1 MPKILLLNKPFN
13 VLCQFTDDGGRQHL
27 GDFINDEQ
35 YKRYYAAGRLDR
47 DSEGLVLLTDNGPLQ
62 NHIAHPRYK
71 MPKTYWVQVEG
82 AITDEALSKLKN
94 GIELKDGM
102 TKPAQAQLMDSPNV
116 WEREPPIR
124 ERKNIPTSWIELSLT
139 EGRNRQVRRM
149 TAATG
154 FPTLRLIRYCI
165 GEYSIADLQPGEY
178 TSAQMALPLE
188 AGVKTEAK
196 KTKKK
201 PFVKKAQCVKNTQ
214 RVKNTQ
220 WKKE

>member
-13 VLCQFTDDGGRQHL
+13 VLCQFTDDGGRPHL

-47 DSEGLVLLTDNGPLQ
+47 DSEGLVLLTDNGALQ

-82 AITDEALSKLKN
+82 TITIQALTKLEN
-94 GIELKDGM
+94 GVELKDGM
-102 TKPAQAQLMDSPNV
+102 TKPAQAKIMNPPNA
-116 WEREPPIR
+116 WERIPPIR
-124 ERKNIPTSWIELSLT
+124 QRKNIPTSWVELTLT

-154 FPTLRLIRYCI
+154 FPTLRLIRYGI
-165 GEYSIADLQPGEY
+165 GKYSIADIKPGEY
-178 TSAQMALPLE
+178 TPAHMALPLDAE
-188 AGVKTEAK
+188 IKIEAK
-196 KTKKK
+196 KRKGK
-201 PFVKKAQCVKNTQ
+201 PFIKKRNGKSN
-214 RVKNTQ
+214 
-220 WKKE
+220 